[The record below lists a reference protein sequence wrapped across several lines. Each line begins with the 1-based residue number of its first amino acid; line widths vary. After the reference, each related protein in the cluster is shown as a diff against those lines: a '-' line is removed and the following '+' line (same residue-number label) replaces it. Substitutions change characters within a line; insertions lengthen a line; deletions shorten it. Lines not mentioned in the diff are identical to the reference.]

1 MKKASFSVSVMAYGG
16 SNDVTH
22 AFLVQR
28 ALCLWTFHLA
38 TLFFHRT
45 PSLPL
50 LGISTI
56 VSPTALV
63 ILGSSILATAEVC
76 SALISCTHKT
86 AIKKRYSDMDEQ
98 LSYAKQDGTSIVY
111 SGNPYVWPNPSAL
124 VTQRTGSSSSTG
136 TVNRTSPRKS
146 SSGAVGS
153 SISTPP
159 GTLRVRDENV
169 VPSGD
174 ISLFTLDFLG
184 GSTKVSTPR
193 KASFQASRKSS
204 WGTDVQAGPRSRQTS
219 GLEHLDVNAASGETD
234 SFPIRI
240 THGGFNQGSRRGLT
254 FETHAEEDLHIN
266 GLKPL
271 SCNDEKESKSIITDT
286 KPHVFSKWMR
296 TLRRKDP
303 EHKSMERWSL
313 DESDEAK
320 NSELPSPA
328 SIGKKHK
335 KSSSTSSGF
344 VTAVKSAS
352 TSLAALSAAPKS
364 RKAGGSD
371 LMRSSKR
378 SSRLSH
384 ITDRA
389 SLESGVESV
398 QLRDEAAW
406 DRAIQ
411 RRRALEEL
419 VNSEESYIADLKV
432 LLNVSADAVI
442 LARGP

>member
-1 MKKASFSVSVMAYGG
+1 M
-16 SNDVTH
+16 N
-22 AFLVQR
+22 
-28 ALCLWTFHLA
+28 
-38 TLFFHRT
+38 
-45 PSLPL
+45 
-50 LGISTI
+50 
-56 VSPTALV
+56 
-63 ILGSSILATAEVC
+63 
-76 SALISCTHKT
+76 
-86 AIKKRYSDMDEQ
+86 EQ
-98 LSYAKQDGTSIVY
+98 LSCAKQDGTSIVY

-146 SSGAVGS
+146 SSAAVGS
-153 SISTPP
+153 GISTPP
-159 GTLRVRDENV
+159 GTLSLRNENV
-169 VPSGD
+169 VPSRD
-174 ISLFTLDFLG
+174 ISLFTLDFLQ
-184 GSTKVSTPR
+184 GSIKLSTPR

-204 WGTDVQAGPRSRQTS
+204 WGTDVQAPPRSRQTS

-234 SFPIRI
+234 SFPLRI
-240 THGGFNQGSRRGLT
+240 TRGGFNQGSRRGLP
-254 FETHAEEDLHIN
+254 FETHAEEELHVDS
-266 GLKPL
+266 LEPL

-286 KPHVFSKWMR
+286 KPHIFSKWMR

-303 EHKSMERWSL
+303 EHKSMDRWSL
-313 DESDEAK
+313 DESDEPK

-335 KSSSTSSGF
+335 KSSSTSSDF
-344 VTAVKSAS
+344 VAAVKSAS
-352 TSLAALSAAPKS
+352 TSLAALNAAPKS
-364 RKAGGSD
+364 RKARGSG

-406 DRAIQ
+406 YRAIQ

-432 LLNVSADAVI
+432 LLNVSAPLFWCGDPK
-442 LARGP
+442 LTQNS